1 MRMSNNNKNKKKGEK
16 ATMKKRK
23 TKQTKN
29 VGFAEC
35 MRQLKVEKADLI
47 WRSHEQYDF
56 LLGFYCAIL
65 KRRDRCLE
73 EYK

>member
-1 MRMSNNNKNKKKGEK
+1 
-16 ATMKKRK
+16 MKKRK
-23 TKQTKN
+23 TRPKN
-29 VGFAEC
+29 VRFAEC
-35 MRQLKVEKADLI
+35 MRQLKVEKANLI

-73 EYK
+73 EYKWLYLFYESAQ